1 MQHEEPIKKDEAD
14 MHKLQIIRGIE
25 LQLMVH
31 IVHHVSNR
39 HSISVREN
47 APQLFVMQSILQ
59 CKLVISLIQDMAM
72 G

>member
-1 MQHEEPIKKDEAD
+1 MIMLLEIGIIV
-14 MHKLQIIRGIE
+14 QIIRGIG

-31 IVHHVSNR
+31 IVHHVSNG

-47 APQLFVMQSILQ
+47 SPALQLFVMRSIPQ

>member
-1 MQHEEPIKKDEAD
+1 MILLLEIGIIV
-14 MHKLQIIRGIE
+14 QIIPGIG
-25 LQLMVH
+25 LRLMVH

-47 APQLFVMQSILQ
+47 APALQLFVMQSFLQ

>member
-1 MQHEEPIKKDEAD
+1 MILLLEIGIIV
-14 MHKLQIIRGIE
+14 QIIRGIG

-47 APQLFVMQSILQ
+47 ARGPGPFVRPSQEVVPPIR
-59 CKLVISLIQDMAM
+59 A
-72 G
+72 

>member
-1 MQHEEPIKKDEAD
+1 MILLFETG
-14 MHKLQIIRGIE
+14 IIVHIIQGVG

-39 HSISVREN
+39 HSIRSVREN
-47 APQLFVMQSILQ
+47 APALQLFVMQSLLQ
-59 CKLVISLIQDMAM
+59 CKFFISLIQDMAM